1 MKKIL
6 AFVLA
11 ALMLVSLASCAGSVS
26 RGSTTSDT
34 YKNDGVGIKFTKPE
48 GWEFLK
54 DDVLA
59 VEMNTGGLS
68 FKDQLANGVAYGV
81 AYDAVAKD
89 SKTGNMAII
98 SFVNLEKKYGK
109 DLTVEEYGEEMKKQ
123 LKQVNPTST
132 VALSDVE
139 VVELD
144 GEEFSRIVTGVTENK
159 ITTRRVTFLKNMNG
173 VMFSAQLVLLD
184 NTSIDDVEAMFQ

>member
-11 ALMLVSLASCAGSVS
+11 ALMLFSLASCGGSAS
-26 RGSTTSDT
+26 RGTTVGNT
-34 YKNDGVGIKFTKPE
+34 YKNDSIGIKFTKPD
-48 GWEFLK
+48 GWEFLE

-59 VEMNTGGLS
+59 VEMNTGDLS
-68 FKDQLANGVAYGV
+68 FKEQLNNGV
-81 AYDAVAKD
+81 AYDAVAKN
-89 SKTGNMAII
+89 SKTGNMVII

-139 VVELD
+139 TVELD
-144 GEEFSRIVTGVTENK
+144 GEEFNRIVTGVTENK
-159 ITTRRVTFLKNMNG
+159 ATTRRVTFLKKLDG
-173 VMFSAQLVLLD
+173 VMFSAQVVLLD
-184 NTSIDDVEAMFQ
+184 NTSIGDVEAMFQ

>member
-11 ALMLVSLASCAGSVS
+11 AMMLLSLASCGGSAS
-26 RGSTTSDT
+26 SGTIIGNT
-34 YKNDGVGIKFTKPE
+34 YKNDGVGIKFTKPD
-48 GWEFLK
+48 GWEFLQ

-68 FKDQLANGVAYGV
+68 FKEQLKKGV
-81 AYDAVAKD
+81 AYDAVAKNQ
-89 SKTGNMAII
+89 STGNMVIF
-98 SFVNLEKKYGK
+98 SFVDLEKKYNNK
-109 DLTVEEYGEEMKKQ
+109 DLTIEEYGEEMKKQ

-139 VVELD
+139 SVELD

-159 ITTRRVTFLKNMNG
+159 ATTRRVTFLKNLGG
-173 VMFSAQLVLLD
+173 VMFSAQVVLLD
-184 NTSIDDVEAMFQ
+184 NTSITDVEAMFQ

>member
-1 MKKIL
+1 MKRIL

-11 ALMLVSLASCAGSVS
+11 AMMLLSLASCGGAS
-26 RGSTTSDT
+26 RGSIVGNT
-34 YKNDGVGIKFTKPE
+34 YSNSSVGIDFTKPE

-59 VEMNTGGLS
+59 VEMNTGGKS
-68 FKDQLANGVAYGV
+68 FKEQLDGGT

-89 SKTGNMAII
+89 DKTGNMVIV

-109 DLTVEEYGEEMKKQ
+109 DLTMEEYAAEMKKQ

-132 VALSDVE
+132 VAMSDIE
-139 VVELD
+139 IVELS
-144 GEEFSRIVTGVTENK
+144 GKEFSRIVTGVTENK
-159 ITTRRVTFLKNMNG
+159 ITTRRVTFLKNLGG
-173 VMFSAQLVLLD
+173 VMFSAQVVLLD
-184 NTSIDDVEAMFQ
+184 STSISEVEAMFQ

>member
-11 ALMLVSLASCAGSVS
+11 AMMLLSLASCGAAS
-26 RGSTTSDT
+26 RGTVIGNT
-34 YKNDGVGIKFTKPE
+34 YKNDSVDIKFTKPE
-48 GWEFLK
+48 GWEFMK

-68 FKDQLANGVAYGV
+68 FKEQLNNGV

-89 SKTGNMAII
+89 SKTGNMVII
-98 SFVNLEKKYGK
+98 SFVNLEKKYNK

-123 LKQVNPTST
+123 LKQINPTST

-139 VVELD
+139 VVDLD
-144 GEEFSRIVTGVTENK
+144 GEEFSRVVTGVTENK
-159 ITTRRVTFLKNMNG
+159 LTTRRVSFLKNLGG
-173 VMFSAQLVLLD
+173 VMFSAQVVLLD
-184 NTSIDDVEAMFQ
+184 NTSIDDVEAMFK

>member
-48 GWEFLK
+48 RWEFLK

-68 FKDQLANGVAYGV
+68 FKDQLANGV

-109 DLTVEEYGEEMKKQ
+109 DLTIEEYGEEMKKQ

>member
-11 ALMLVSLASCAGSVS
+11 AMMLLSLASCGGAAS
-26 RGSTTSDT
+26 RGTTVGDV
-34 YKNDGVGIKFTKPE
+34 YKNDSIGIKFTKPD

-54 DDVLA
+54 DDVFA

-68 FKDQLANGVAYGV
+68 FKEQLANGV

-89 SKTGNMAII
+89 SKSGNMVII
-98 SFVNLEKKYGK
+98 SFVNLEKKYNK
-109 DLTVEEYGEEMKKQ
+109 NLTVEEYGEEMKKQ

-139 VVELD
+139 TVELD

-159 ITTRRVTFLKNMNG
+159 STTRRVTFLKNLDG
-173 VMFSAQLVLLD
+173 VMFSAQVVLLD
-184 NTSIDDVEAMFQ
+184 DTSITEVEAMFQ

>member
-11 ALMLVSLASCAGSVS
+11 ALMLVSLASCAGSAS
-26 RGSTTSDT
+26 RGTITSDT

-68 FKDQLANGVAYGV
+68 FKDQLANGVAY
-81 AYDAVAKD
+81 DAVAKD

-98 SFVNLEKKYGK
+98 SFVNLEKKYVRHLPGA
-109 DLTVEEYGEEMKKQ
+109 EHGGE
-123 LKQVNPTST
+123 L
-132 VALSDVE
+132 
-139 VVELD
+139 
-144 GEEFSRIVTGVTENK
+144 
-159 ITTRRVTFLKNMNG
+159 
-173 VMFSAQLVLLD
+173 
-184 NTSIDDVEAMFQ
+184 

>member
-11 ALMLVSLASCAGSVS
+11 TLMLVSLASCAGSVS

-68 FKDQLANGVAYGV
+68 FKDQLANGV

-144 GEEFSRIVTGVTENK
+144 GEEFSRVVTGVTENK

-184 NTSIDDVEAMFQ
+184 NTSIDDVEAMFR

>member
-11 ALMLVSLASCAGSVS
+11 ALMLVSLASCAGSAS

-54 DDVLA
+54 DDALA

-68 FKDQLANGVAYGV
+68 FKDQLANGV

-184 NTSIDDVEAMFQ
+184 NTSIDDVEAMFR

>member
-68 FKDQLANGVAYGV
+68 FKDQLANGV

>member
-11 ALMLVSLASCAGSVS
+11 ALMLVSLASCAGCAS
-26 RGSTTSDT
+26 RGSTIGDT

-54 DDVLA
+54 DDALA

-68 FKDQLANGVAYGV
+68 FKDQLANGV

-159 ITTRRVTFLKNMNG
+159 ITTRRVTFLKNTKG
-173 VMFSAQLVLLD
+173 IMFSAQLVLLD

>member
-11 ALMLVSLASCAGSVS
+11 AIMLLSFVSCGGSVS
-26 RGSTTSDT
+26 RGTVIGDT
-34 YKNDGVGIKFTKPE
+34 YKNDSIDIKFTKPE

-54 DDVLA
+54 DDAMA
-59 VEMNTGGLS
+59 VEMNTGDLS
-68 FKDQLANGVAYGV
+68 FKEQLKNGV

-89 SKTGNMAII
+89 SKTGNMVII

-109 DLTVEEYGEEMKKQ
+109 DLTVEEYGAEMKKQ
-123 LKQVNPTST
+123 LKQVNPTSN

-139 VVELD
+139 ITNLD

-159 ITTRRVTFLKNMNG
+159 LTTRRVNFLKNLGG
-173 VMFSAQLVLLD
+173 VMFSAQVVLLD
-184 NTSIDDVEAMFQ
+184 NTSITDVEAMFQ

>member
-26 RGSTTSDT
+26 RGTTTSDT

-68 FKDQLANGVAYGV
+68 FKDQLANGV

>member
-11 ALMLVSLASCAGSVS
+11 AMMLLSLASCGGAAS
-26 RGSTTSDT
+26 RGTTVGDV
-34 YKNDGVGIKFTKPE
+34 YKNDSIGIKFTKPD

-54 DDVLA
+54 DDVFA

-68 FKDQLANGVAYGV
+68 FKEQLANGV

-89 SKTGNMAII
+89 SKSGNMVII
-98 SFVNLEKKYGK
+98 SFVNLEKKYK
-109 DLTVEEYGEEMKKQ
+109 KNLTVEEYGEEMKKQ

-139 VVELD
+139 TVELD

-159 ITTRRVTFLKNMNG
+159 STTRRVTFLKNLDG
-173 VMFSAQLVLLD
+173 VMFSAQVVLLD
-184 NTSIDDVEAMFQ
+184 DTSIPEVEAMFQ